1 MSKEKTQL
9 PGCPWHSG
17 IACKAFEQS
26 GNPCEK
32 CAWGDP
38 HISLHRLVNKYGD
51 KITDKITKGEELI
64 SDRIV

>member
-38 HISLHRLVNKYGD
+38 NISLYRLVDKYGD
-51 KITDKITKGEELI
+51 KILIRIKRGEKLLSERRL
-64 SDRIV
+64 